1 MVSHSKTAA
10 RLVVA
15 VGKILT
21 LLKEADKDP
30 SFTEES
36 REAWLLSLGS
46 LSQQLELIM
55 AIESREELA
64 QEAIK
69 TLDGLRAD
77 ANEMLDQLDGQL
89 AVVI

>member
-1 MVSHSKTAA
+1 MASHSKTAA

-15 VGKILT
+15 VGQILT
-21 LLKEADKDP
+21 LLKEGDKDS
-30 SFTEES
+30 SFTSES

-55 AIESREELA
+55 AMESKEELSMD
-64 QEAIK
+64 AIK

-77 ANEMLDQLDGQL
+77 ANEMLDLLDGQL
-89 AVVI
+89 AVCA